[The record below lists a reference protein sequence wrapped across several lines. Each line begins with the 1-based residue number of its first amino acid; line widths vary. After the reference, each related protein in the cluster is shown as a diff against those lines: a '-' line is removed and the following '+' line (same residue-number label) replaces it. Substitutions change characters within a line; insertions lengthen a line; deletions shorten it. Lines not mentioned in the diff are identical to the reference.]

1 MAFITTPEK
10 TWYRM
15 YDPYDMGLEKLVVGA
30 AYQKIHTTGGDIY
43 MKAYGLYET

>member
-1 MAFITTPEK
+1 MWLYSNDVLQE
-10 TWYRM
+10 M